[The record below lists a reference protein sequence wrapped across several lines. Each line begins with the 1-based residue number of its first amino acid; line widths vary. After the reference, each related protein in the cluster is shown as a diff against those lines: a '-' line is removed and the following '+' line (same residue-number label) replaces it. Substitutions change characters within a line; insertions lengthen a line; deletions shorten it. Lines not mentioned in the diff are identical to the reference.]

1 MAAEDGKTNGDAFV
15 ALALAFLGRVKN
27 TSTSVKAVG
36 DKLELID
43 TNHLNYFIDFDTD
56 KQLTEKMT
64 TISDALIDLFKGQQ
78 MIVTEIEL
86 EKGYNCGHCSQEHIH
101 DIVIFIP
108 GMNKRYYVSSDA
120 FEII

>member
-1 MAAEDGKTNGDAFV
+1 MSSENGKTNGDAFV
-15 ALALAFLGRVKN
+15 AFALAFLGKVKK
-27 TSTSVKAVG
+27 TSTSVKSVG

-43 TNHLNYFIDFDTD
+43 TNHLNYFIDFDTN
-56 KQLTEKMT
+56 KQLAENMT
-64 TISDALIDLFKGQQ
+64 AISDALVDLFKSQQ

-86 EKGYNCGHCSQEHIH
+86 EKVYNCGHCSQEHIH

-108 GMNKRYYVSSDA
+108 GMNKRYYVSSNA